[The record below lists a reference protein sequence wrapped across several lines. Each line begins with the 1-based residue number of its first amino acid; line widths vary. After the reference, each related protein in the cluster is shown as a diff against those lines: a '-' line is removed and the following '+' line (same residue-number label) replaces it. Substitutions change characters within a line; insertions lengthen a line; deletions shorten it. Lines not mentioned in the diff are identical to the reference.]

1 MMVRFAT
8 TCDHAT
14 RPTEDRDYRPLCGQ
28 RSREYEQWP
37 TCSDCGD
44 HVCPDHMQPG
54 TLDEGDGERHDR
66 CLCVRCHDEGDE

>member
-1 MMVRFAT
+1 MAMVRFAS
-8 TCDHAT
+8 TCDG
-14 RPTEDRDYRPLCGQ
+14 RDDPDDLEGYCDK
-28 RSREYEQWP
+28 RSPEYTQWP

-66 CLCVRCHDEGDE
+66 CVCVMCHDEGNE